1 MYKCTFIEFLPL
13 MLKGS
18 KNVVVKVVSMK
29 KSLMKKRKMDDIK
42 QNGIG

>member
-1 MYKCTFIEFLPL
+1 MYKCTFIEFLPF

-18 KNVVVKVVSMK
+18 KHVVVKVVSMK